1 MSGSRSEDE
10 EPHRPLRIRPVHAL
24 DRDSDG
30 DEVVV
35 IESDEEDGR
44 ECPSQSVVGP
54 SQSVSTTA
62 SMASTQATQAKRSF
76 VWSYFEP
83 LPCGKK
89 AKCKICGLV
98 MVRTTSSM
106 AMHLAGENWLEAE
119 I

>member
-44 ECPSQSVVGP
+44 
-54 SQSVSTTA
+54 VS
-62 SMASTQATQAKRSF
+62 
-76 VWSYFEP
+76 
-83 LPCGKK
+83 
-89 AKCKICGLV
+89 
-98 MVRTTSSM
+98 
-106 AMHLAGENWLEAE
+106 
-119 I
+119 